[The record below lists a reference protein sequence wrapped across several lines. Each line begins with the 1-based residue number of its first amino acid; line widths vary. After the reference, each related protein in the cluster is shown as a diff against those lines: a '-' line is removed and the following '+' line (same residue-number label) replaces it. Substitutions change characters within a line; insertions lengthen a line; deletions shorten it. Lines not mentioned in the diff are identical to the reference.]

1 MYPVKSKT
9 LATLTAVLAAV
20 ALSGPAYAGE
30 QSEAQSMEKPAFE
43 ELDANIDG
51 VITEQEA
58 QETWLAAVFDKVDQD
73 QNGLVNRSEYEKAV
87 S

>member
-1 MYPVKSKT
+1 MKFTKAAILGT
-9 LATLTAVLAAV
+9 LVAGMAGI
-20 ALSGPAYAGE
+20 ALSSVAFAGE
-30 QSEAQSMEKPAFE
+30 EHKGNETEKPAFE

-58 QETWLAAVFDKVDQD
+58 MDSWLAAEFDTVDKD
-73 QNGLVNRSEYEKAV
+73 RNGLVNRTEYEQAV